1 MDIAQNSSRPS
12 NNIFSTSIPQICPKI
27 EKEGTFTK
35 YFYEASVTLLQKP
48 DKAPITKKKEKI
60 IVQSLQ

>member
-12 NNIFSTSIPQICPKI
+12 NNIFSTSIPQICLKI

-35 YFYEASVTLLQKP
+35 YFYEASITLLQKP
-48 DKAPITKKKEKI
+48 DKAPNNKKKKRK
-60 IVQSLQ
+60 L